1 MSNVAEGVGVDAR
14 VGAFFDEMSIAG
26 VFALGEDSAAE
37 PPDGGIEP
45 MDDADEVG
53 ESGHPKV
60 ATLDVAKFVEES
72 HLQGVG

>member
-26 VFALGEDSAAE
+26 VFALGEESAAE

-60 ATLDVAKFVEES
+60 ATLDMSEFVKKCHPE
-72 HLQGVG
+72 GFR